1 MNEPTDAE
9 VARTLSTIPVRP
21 SRQMTAT
28 EYQYRVV
35 EVINL
40 FDIEAVGEETGVHYG
55 GEGVALED
63 QPLLAAI
70 RVLIGRRF
78 GIPDDLQ

>member
-1 MNEPTDAE
+1 MNKSDAK
-9 VARTLSTIPVRP
+9 VARKLSTIPIRV
-21 SRQMTAT
+21 SRQMTPT
-28 EYQYRVV
+28 EYQVRVA
-35 EVINL
+35 EVLNL
-40 FDIEAVGEETGVHYG
+40 FDIEAVGDETGVHYG

-78 GIPDDLQ
+78 GVPDDLH

>member
-1 MNEPTDAE
+1 MNESDAE
-9 VARTLSTIPVRP
+9 VARTLSTIPVRA

-28 EYQYRVV
+28 EYQIRVA
-35 EVINL
+35 EVLNL
-40 FDIEAVGEETGVHYG
+40 FDIEAVGDETGVYYG
-55 GEGVALED
+55 EEGVALED

-78 GIPDDLQ
+78 GIPEALQ

>member
-1 MNEPTDAE
+1 MNESDAK
-9 VARTLSTIPVRP
+9 VARKLSTIPVRV

-28 EYQYRVV
+28 DYQVRVA
-35 EVINL
+35 EVLNL
-40 FDIEAVGEETGVHYG
+40 FDIEAVGDETGVHYE

-78 GIPDDLQ
+78 GVPDDLH